1 MLFCLFVLILLL
13 AVLLFAFF
21 FVVINLL
28 TCKRSYTYTTVGRRL
43 SDGQNGTE
51 EEESYKVSIE
61 GLWDLSLGLD
71 CLWLYSKSLHKS
83 PKPTENPKSCT
94 IPHRI
99 HPKAPESPKTTKNHQ
114 KPPKTTFLGP
124 QKPLIKDWLT
134 LRTRFRS
141 GTFIYSIRES
151 CRKKGPQKGPKTAPK
166 TTQKP
171 PFSGLFGSFGVSRS
185 PLFNWYSTDTHINW
199 RTNEHEVLY
208 SIASFAIASVMTYCC
223 IACGLDERLNCLFV
237 YCYQSL
243 HL

>member
-1 MLFCLFVLILLL
+1 M
-13 AVLLFAFF
+13 
-21 FVVINLL
+21 
-28 TCKRSYTYTTVGRRL
+28 STTVGRRL

-61 GLWDLSLGLD
+61 GLWAISLGLD
-71 CLWLYSKSLHKS
+71 CLWFHNKSLHKS

-185 PLFNWYSTDTHINW
+185 PLFNWYST
-199 RTNEHEVLY
+199 VLY
-208 SIASFAIASVMTYCC
+208 STEGQMNMKSVIVCMFEAVAVHC
-223 IACGLDERLNCLFV
+223 IAAYCSTSFFV
-237 YCYQSL
+237 PLRVNYS
-243 HL
+243 